1 MTTRSHFALEGSAI
15 DRPRLATFVRE
26 FTLPDRPWNGLRRRP
41 SRFAPFHFPLP
52 LLQTLEFEVAVFR
65 ALMLKPN
72 RHLFYSRHRTLGKQ
86 RWTGAERVSRAA
98 LRDGYDYETVVDLI
112 FQIATEKDVAEF
124 RLTPA
129 FAREVVDRELMLLRR
144 QGSSN

>member
-1 MTTRSHFALEGSAI
+1 MTRPEMNSVALESI
-15 DRPRLATFVRE
+15 
-26 FTLPDRPWNGLRRRP
+26 LPDRPWKGLRRRP

-65 ALMLKPN
+65 ALMLNPN
-72 RHLFYSRHRTLGKQ
+72 RHLFYSRHHTLEKQ

-98 LRDGYDYETVVDLI
+98 LRDGYPYEAVVALI
-112 FQIATEKDVAEF
+112 FQIATERDVPEF

-144 QGSSN
+144 QGWPN